1 MTNSGVLY
9 RLIAISAAVVIAG
22 IILSG
27 PPAVYLVSL
36 FHPQPEWI
44 DAATFIDHYHPIQAL
59 PFAGGFL
66 LILGFTFFIAAA
78 SQLAVLPTQKVPA
91 TLAIIF
97 AAAYAVMIGLNYT
110 LQVAWV
116 PALVR
121 QGNPSLAQIT
131 MQNPHSIG
139 WVLEMFGYAFLGL
152 ATWAIALV
160 FWGSR
165 MMNTIR
171 YLLIANGF
179 ISILGGVMATRG
191 MSWIYQTMGIISY
204 ILWNLL
210 IIVTMVLIYFEFRRR
225 RLRGGQ

>member
-1 MTNSGVLY
+1 MTNPGVLY

-22 IILSG
+22 MILSG

-36 FHPQPEWI
+36 LHPQPEWI

-66 LILGFTFFIAAA
+66 LILGFTFFIAAS
-78 SQLAVLPTQKVPA
+78 SQLAVLSTQKVPA

-97 AAAYAVMIGLNYT
+97 AAAYAMMIGINYT
-110 LQVAWV
+110 LQLAWV
-116 PALVR
+116 PELVR
-121 QGNPSLAQIT
+121 QGNPSLARIT
-131 MQNPHSIG
+131 LQNPHSIG

-179 ISILGGVMATRG
+179 ISILGAVMATRG
-191 MSWIYQTMGIISY
+191 MSWIYQTIGIIGY

>member
-1 MTNSGVLY
+1 MTNPGILY

-22 IILSG
+22 MILSG
-27 PPAVYLVSL
+27 PPGGYLVSL
-36 FHPQPEWI
+36 IHPQPQWI
-44 DAATFIDHYHPIQAL
+44 DAATFIEHYHSIQAF

-97 AAAYAVMIGLNYT
+97 AAAFAVMIGINYT
-110 LQVAWV
+110 LQLAWV
-116 PALVR
+116 PELVR
-121 QGNPSLAQIT
+121 QGDPDLSKIT
-131 MQNPHSIG
+131 MQNPNSIG

-152 ATWAIALV
+152 STWAIALV

-179 ISILGGVMATRG
+179 ISIVGAILTTGGMNWLYETP
-191 MSWIYQTMGIISY
+191 GIISY
-204 ILWNLL
+204 VIWNLL
-210 IIVTMVLIYFEFRRR
+210 IIVTMALIYFEFRKR

>member
-1 MTNSGVLY
+1 MTNPGVLY

-27 PPAVYLVSL
+27 PPGVFLVSL
-36 FHPQPEWI
+36 LHPQPEWV
-44 DAATFIDHYHPIQAL
+44 DAATFIDHYHPIQAF

-78 SQLAVLPTQKVPA
+78 SQLAVLSTQKVPA

-97 AAAYAVMIGLNYT
+97 AAAFAVMVGINYT

-116 PALVR
+116 PELVR
-121 QGNPSLAQIT
+121 RGDPQLSNIT
-131 MQNPHSIG
+131 MYNPHSFG

-165 MMNTIR
+165 IMNTLR
-171 YLLIANGF
+171 YLLIVNGF
-179 ISILGGVMATRG
+179 ASIVGAILTTGG
-191 MSWIYQTMGIISY
+191 MSWLYEITGIISY

-210 IIVTMVLIYFEFRRR
+210 IIITMLLVYYEFRKR
-225 RLRGGQ
+225 RLRGGH